1 MFADKEMREVFLNEL
16 RELLSSLNKNL
27 ILLEEYPSHT
37 KAIDEITRIVHTLKG
52 LFAATEFVSI
62 ARVCHI
68 AEDALIALSKTGF
81 VDSDSLDIL
90 FTFLNRLEELLGFI
104 TKGKGIEEFEGFDFS
119 PLMKELETLS
129 LDSLNLGRT
138 YRMVVHFDDR
148 STLKGARAFQVLT
161 TLENIAKITEAKPSK
176 LEIEEG
182 IVFSSLE
189 VIFISQEEKKIIQ
202 EHVELVDE
210 VAQVQLEMLVET
222 LEVVQLKDKKR
233 GPAREA
239 EPSSIQ
245 SVRVQLAHL
254 DQMMNLVGELVITR
268 NAMTQLLDL
277 SGPQSYLFNEMDKT
291 ILELRTLILK
301 TRLVPLQ
308 YIYEHYPRLVREA
321 TKGSNKK
328 INLMLGGKD
337 LEVDRTVID
346 YLNEALIHLI
356 RNSVNHGIED
366 TTERE
371 RLGKSLMGK
380 IELKA
385 QIERNDILISIEDDG
400 RGIDLDSVRKK
411 AIEQG
416 FITQETELDHDGI
429 IALLFLSG
437 FSTSEKLTD
446 LSGRGIGMT
455 IVYNNVVEKMNGTL
469 SVDTEKG
476 VGTLITIRLP
486 RSIAIMEALIVRADS
501 REVAIPM
508 GNIFRVYQIQDR
520 QVFYHNERPFV
531 VVNKEIIPVLSLG
544 DTFEDDSEKLEFD
557 NSESL
562 ESSNKAVIIWER
574 AGKKIGVLVDAILAQ
589 QQIVLKKMDKLLSQV
604 KGFSGV
610 TLMGEGTLIPVID
623 PTQLVGGV

>member
-1 MFADKEMREVFLNEL
+1 
-16 RELLSSLNKNL
+16 
-27 ILLEEYPSHT
+27 
-37 KAIDEITRIVHTLKG
+37 
-52 LFAATEFVSI
+52 
-62 ARVCHI
+62 
-68 AEDALIALSKTGF
+68 
-81 VDSDSLDIL
+81 
-90 FTFLNRLEELLGFI
+90 
-104 TKGKGIEEFEGFDFS
+104 
-119 PLMKELETLS
+119 
-129 LDSLNLGRT
+129 
-138 YRMVVHFDDR
+138 
-148 STLKGARAFQVLT
+148 

-176 LEIEEG
+176 SEIEEG
-182 IVFSSLE
+182 VVFSNLE
-189 VIFISQEEKKIIQ
+189 VVIISQEEKKVIQ
-202 EHVELVDE
+202 EHIESIDE
-210 VAQVQLEMLVET
+210 VTQVQLEMLVET
-222 LEVVQLKDKKR
+222 LESVQLKDIER
-233 GPAREA
+233 GPSREA
-239 EPSSIQ
+239 EPGSIQ
-245 SVRVQLAHL
+245 SVRVQLSHL
-254 DQMMNLVGELVITR
+254 DQMMNLLGELVITR

-277 SGPQSYLFNEMDKT
+277 SGPQAYLFNEMDKT

-321 TKGSNKK
+321 IKGSNKK
-328 INLMLGGKD
+328 ITLMLGGKD
-337 LEVDRTVID
+337 LEVDRTIID

-356 RNSVNHGIED
+356 RNAINHGIED
-366 TTERE
+366 KIERE
-371 RLGKSLMGK
+371 RLGKPIIGQ

-400 RGIDLDSVRKK
+400 RGIDLDLVRKK

-416 FITQETELDHDGI
+416 YITPDIQLDHDGI

-455 IVYNNVVEKMNGTL
+455 IVYNNVVEKMNGSI
-469 SVDTEKG
+469 SVDTEKD

-531 VVNKEIIPVLSLG
+531 VVNKEIIPVLTLG
-544 DTFEDDSEKLEFD
+544 DTFIDDNSGDLGTK

-562 ESSNKAVIIWER
+562 ESINKAVIIWER

-589 QQIVLKKMDKLLSQV
+589 QQIVLKKMDRLLSQV